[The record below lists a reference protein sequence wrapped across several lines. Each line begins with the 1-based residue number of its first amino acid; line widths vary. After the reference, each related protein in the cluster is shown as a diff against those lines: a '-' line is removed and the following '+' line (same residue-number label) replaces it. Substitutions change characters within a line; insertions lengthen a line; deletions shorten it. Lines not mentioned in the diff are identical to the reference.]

1 MMSFE
6 DNIFIK
12 TYGNLSDFTPEDL
25 RNSLTKNEKTL
36 IGWLSA
42 KVAHNQINQ
51 MHGRK
56 RSATVIPNCR

>member
-1 MMSFE
+1 MSFE

-36 IGWLSA
+36 IG
-42 KVAHNQINQ
+42 
-51 MHGRK
+51 
-56 RSATVIPNCR
+56 